1 MVLVVDLAGVG
12 QDMLAVPI
20 KAECLVPKVRVTPVD
35 LLEFGTV
42 FLKHKKTMQIEI
54 INEDDLKSKF
64 EILPQEEPSKRM
76 AIFDTDISSGVIES
90 RQKQIVNVSLES

>member
-20 KAECLVPKVRVTPVD
+20 KAECLVPKVRVVPTD
-35 LLEFGTV
+35 FLEFSTC
-42 FLKHKKTMQIEI
+42 FLRHKKSMSIEI

-64 EILPQEEPSKRM
+64 EIAPQEEPTRRVGL
-76 AIFDTDISSGVIES
+76 FEPDIWSGVIEP
-90 RQKQIVNVSLES
+90 R